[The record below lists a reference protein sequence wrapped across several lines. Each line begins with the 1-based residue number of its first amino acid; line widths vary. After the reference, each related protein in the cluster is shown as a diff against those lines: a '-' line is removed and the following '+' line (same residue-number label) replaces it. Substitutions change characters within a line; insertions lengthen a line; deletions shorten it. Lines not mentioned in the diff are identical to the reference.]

1 MMRQCAEDPSIFYV
15 YHTPFLRRFVLQ
27 DTLPPNEL
35 LFSSSSTKNLLA
47 VRPFGVQVD
56 ESSHEWILSNYV
68 SPHRYMTIHLLHR
81 CVYLYWIC

>member
-1 MMRQCAEDPSIFYV
+1 MMRQCAEDPSVFYV

-35 LFSSSSTKNLLA
+35 LFSSSATKNLLA

-68 SPHRYMTIHLLHR
+68 SSHRYMTIHLLHR